1 MFIEQLHQEPFLL
14 FFLLVLVLPLL
25 YEVLGL
31 GDEEDGGGHVDG
43 QLPPHLPRAPI
54 HRCLVD
60 NIFSLV
66 RNGSERTRLCG
77 ENSQIEIIEKRDS
90 GESVFKS
97 IRHLIIV
104 GFSDC
109 CVCDTAPL
117 GLDRLSENGQ
127 CCYRR
132 CIHVKSSIQ
141 SELTIKKL
149 E

>member
-43 QLPPHLPRAPI
+43 QLAPHLPRAPI

-60 NIFSLV
+60 NIFRLV
-66 RNGSERTRLCG
+66 RNGSERTGLCG

-117 GLDRLSENGQ
+117 A
-127 CCYRR
+127 
-132 CIHVKSSIQ
+132 
-141 SELTIKKL
+141 
-149 E
+149 

>member
-66 RNGSERTRLCG
+66 RNGSEKT
-77 ENSQIEIIEKRDS
+77 
-90 GESVFKS
+90 
-97 IRHLIIV
+97 
-104 GFSDC
+104 
-109 CVCDTAPL
+109 
-117 GLDRLSENGQ
+117 GLKKKKKK
-127 CCYRR
+127 
-132 CIHVKSSIQ
+132 VKARAKIP
-141 SELTIKKL
+141 KL
-149 E
+149 R